1 MDSVSRSIQE
11 LETYLPSPPPF
22 DLIEHY
28 TAKKTYYPAA
38 INRVLGVLDRGYKNR
53 ATFNGEIGR
62 NYHDLLDRW
71 NQLQGQMRKMDEALL
86 EKPSDDDEVK
96 EMSRQV
102 KNLNIVTEGRPRSSG
117 SSSSNTTLTQ
127 GAISPTGQSSSRGSS
142 VRSGARVS
150 SLPPP
155 QRRESLLT
163 TPTPRNRSVSTATT
177 TTTTTSSSSRQ
188 SRLHIPFFTP
198 RARIR
203 TPVGDRT
210 TSTPI
215 GTGTGG
221 LIPIQARPRWNSS
234 PIANVLGS
242 TPPKIPSTKLPTVVI
257 TPSRIPRSGRATP
270 TKGGSVTPSVTPGRL
285 ASGRQSMGSSTSISP
300 NKRVSMSLPR
310 AVSNPNPNTPRAT
323 PAPETPP
330 VPKIPE
336 VYNRRQTVN
345 FSSTPGMKAKLSSI
359 PRPSTAQ
366 GMNARSVSGPAGQA
380 LPRWRG

>member
-1 MDSVSRSIQE
+1 MDSVSRSMQE
-11 LETYLPSPPPF
+11 LKAYLPSAPPF

-38 INRVLGVLDRGYKNR
+38 INRVLAVLDRGYKNR
-53 ATFNGEIGR
+53 VTFNGEIGR

-71 NQLQGQMRKMDEALL
+71 NQLQAQMREMDEALL
-86 EKPSDDDEVK
+86 ELGSEHEFTDK
-96 EMSRQV
+96 SRQV
-102 KNLNIVTEGRPRSSG
+102 EKMSIVTDSRPRSSG
-117 SSSSNTTLTQ
+117 STSSNTTLTQ
-127 GAISPTGQSSSRGSS
+127 GAMSPTGQSSSRGSS
-142 VRSGARVS
+142 IRSGARVS
-150 SLPPP
+150 SLPA

-177 TTTTTSSSSRQ
+177 ATTTTATTSSSSRQ

-198 RARIR
+198 RPRIR
-203 TPVGDRT
+203 TPVGDRSNT
-210 TSTPI
+210 ATPI

-242 TPPKIPSTKLPTVVI
+242 PPPKVPPTKLPTVVI

-270 TKGGSVTPSVTPGRL
+270 IKSGNLTPSVTPGRPT
-285 ASGRQSMGSSTSISP
+285 SGRQSMGPSIYISP
-300 NKRVSMSLPR
+300 NKRASMSVQR
-310 AVSNPNPNTPRAT
+310 AVSNPDTLRAT
-323 PAPETPP
+323 PAPTTPP
-330 VPKIPE
+330 VPKVPE

-345 FSSTPGMKAKLSSI
+345 FSSVPGLKAKISAI

-366 GMNARSVSGPAGQA
+366 GMNGRSVSGPAGQA
-380 LPRWRG
+380 QPKWRG

>member
-1 MDSVSRSIQE
+1 MMDSVTRSMEE
-11 LETYLPSPPPF
+11 LRAYLPNAPPF

-71 NQLQGQMRKMDEALL
+71 TQLQGQMRKLDEALL
-86 EKPSDDDEVK
+86 EPGADNDEVT

-102 KNLNIVTEGRPRSSG
+102 KKLSIVTEQRPRSSG
-117 SSSSNTTLTQ
+117 STSSNTTLTQ
-127 GAISPTGQSSSRGSS
+127 GAMSPTGQSSSRGSS
-142 VRSGARVS
+142 IRSGARVT
-150 SLPPP
+150 SLPT

-163 TPTPRNRSVSTATT
+163 TPTPRNRSVSTAT

-203 TPVGDRT
+203 APVGDRQPPA
-210 TSTPI
+210 TPA

-242 TPPKIPSTKLPTVVI
+242 PPPKIPSTKLPTVVI

-270 TKGGSVTPSVTPGRL
+270 TKGSTLTPSVTPSL
-285 ASGRQSMGSSTSISP
+285 SASGRQSMGPSTSISP
-300 NKRVSMSLPR
+300 NKRVSMSVQR
-310 AVSNPNPNTPRAT
+310 ALSNPNTPRAT

-330 VPKIPE
+330 VPKVPE
-336 VYNRRQTVN
+336 VYNRRQTMN
-345 FSSTPGMKAKLSSI
+345 FANSPGLKAKLSSI
-359 PRPSTAQ
+359 PRPATAQ
-366 GMNARSVSGPAGQA
+366 SMNGRSVSGPAGQA
-380 LPRWRG
+380 QPRWKG